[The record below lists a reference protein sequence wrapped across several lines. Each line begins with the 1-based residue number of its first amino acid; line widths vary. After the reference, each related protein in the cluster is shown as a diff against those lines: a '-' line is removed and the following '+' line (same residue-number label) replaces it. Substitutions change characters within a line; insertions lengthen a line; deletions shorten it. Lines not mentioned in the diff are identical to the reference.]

1 LSLNIELKLSG
12 LLHLSSFYLNKTI
25 LKIFSLQVRR
35 GNKIGHESNFV
46 DNNEFLNELKKFT
59 NDENDKINYVYVS
72 TDDIGLI
79 NDIEKK

>member
-1 LSLNIELKLSG
+1 LN
-12 LLHLSSFYLNKTI
+12 

-46 DNNEFLNELKKFT
+46 DNNEYLNELKKFT

>member
-1 LSLNIELKLSG
+1 
-12 LLHLSSFYLNKTI
+12 
-25 LKIFSLQVRR
+25 LQVRR

-59 NDENDKINYVYVS
+59 DDENDKINYVYVS